1 MGTAVGQNQVDNAEI
16 VAAESMGASKT
27 VPEKKSLFVTN
38 TRSTKVM
45 PVPGVAANTN
55 QPKRKLK
62 KQRSIN
68 DSRVHLREV
77 KKEYGVE
84 SEEYKVALEDVVRE
98 KEGRQMLGSSQ
109 VKKRSSLRKSNTAV
123 EL

>member
-1 MGTAVGQNQVDNAEI
+1 M
-16 VAAESMGASKT
+16 
-27 VPEKKSLFVTN
+27 
-38 TRSTKVM
+38 
-45 PVPGVAANTN
+45 
-55 QPKRKLK
+55 
-62 KQRSIN
+62 
-68 DSRVHLREV
+68 